1 MEVAGGR
8 HHHTAGP
15 LDRLSD
21 EGGHALSPA
30 LASDG
35 VVKLLRETLHEV
47 GLALV
52 WQALA
57 VEGGA
62 RDVMGADGLQR
73 QPHRRV
79 HVRQA
84 RERAGRHRDAVVA
97 TIAREQLRLVRQPT
111 RVVVRPQETDLRVVR
126 IRPRLAEED
135 ASVLQPR
142 GRARHES
149 VGKLVNHGYAAV
161 GEAVVVCQRAHLRRR
176 RLDELLVAPAQRH
189 APEATHAFEV
199 CFALIVHDV
208 VTLCRNY
215 SKRRELACQVG
226 HRRNQRVARE
236 Q

>member
-1 MEVAGGR
+1 MHTLDSSIPKRQRRACMSQDPSRARPHLPDGGAAPEVARPSKAGDHLVRNHHHVVLVAHITHRMEVAGGR

-111 RVVVRPQETDLRVVR
+111 RVVVRPQETDLR
-126 IRPRLAEED
+126 
-135 ASVLQPR
+135 Q
-142 GRARHES
+142 AR
-149 VGKLVNHGYAAV
+149 
-161 GEAVVVCQRAHLRRR
+161 R
-176 RLDELLVAPAQRH
+176 
-189 APEATHAFEV
+189 
-199 CFALIVHDV
+199 
-208 VTLCRNY
+208 
-215 SKRRELACQVG
+215 
-226 HRRNQRVARE
+226 
-236 Q
+236 